1 MAKLP
6 KLLALSPTYQL
17 GKKLGL
23 FDKDKKKKAKA
34 SNTTTKQTDVGQNQ
48 AQKMV
53 GGGGSGKG
61 KYSASDKEKIR
72 KAGPAVLGALPFK
85 RGGLVSKSGIM
96 HGYKKGGQV

>member
-1 MAKLP
+1 MAKLE
-6 KLLALSPTYQL
+6 KLLALSPTYQV

-23 FDKDKKKKAKA
+23 FGKDKKKKAKA

-48 AQKMV
+48 ADKIVDQK
-53 GGGGSGKG
+53 K
-61 KYSASDKEKIR
+61 R
-72 KAGPAVLGALPFK
+72 KAPAAALSSISKNFN